1 MSPLAAFALAAACC
15 ALPVWDFDGA
25 GLPAG
30 WQPNAGIPQAAAVE
44 GELRGHSTG
53 SDSFF
58 VIGGF
63 EFPATP
69 WHYLLLRVRCGQAG
83 QGQLFWTGNTE
94 GPLGG
99 LTEDRST
106 RFSLRGGG
114 EWEEI
119 VLLPGWHK
127 EGRIVKFRLDLPAG
141 EMDFALDYLR
151 VEDYAAERAPLTDP
165 AQLKTADGWTS
176 LPAGAGRFSP
186 PLNIASADAGWANV
200 EIRAAAPGR
209 AEVLWIAPDR
219 PGFQVEALEVDA
231 GTRVYPVLLAG
242 HPGWTGALASVGVR
256 FPGAG
261 DTELVSL
268 SLSDLP
274 AGEARPVVAYFG
286 AENGVNRAGRDCRVI
301 AAVRNRGGENLSLAG
316 WTLDAAGLE
325 TVSGPDG
332 DTGAPLSWGETGTL
346 GWTVRADTPGDR
358 PVTLRDA
365 AGRAVAEATLSLLP
379 PVSVSKTDYVPQP
392 APVKTPLDV
401 CMYYFPGWEN
411 DAKWDCIRNIAPVR
425 KPLLGYYDE
434 ANPEIVDWQI
444 KWAVE
449 NGITCFLVDWYWVA
463 GNQHL
468 THWFEAYR
476 KCRYRDQL
484 DVAIMWANHNPPN
497 THSREDWRA
506 VTREWIEKYF
516 TLPAYYRIGGKPAV
530 FLWDPPGLRRDLGG
544 PEEVRAALADSQQ
557 MAKDA
562 GHAGIEF
569 IAMHGHESAADA
581 AGLLAE
587 GYAGATNYHEWG
599 RAVEMAPAPALA
611 RFDDVAATAPD
622 AWKRRAETCGALTY
636 YPVVDTGWDSRPWHG
651 DKSIVLGGR
660 NTAAFRSL
668 LENAKAFCAERK
680 LPFVVL
686 GPANEWGEGSYV
698 EPNTEYGFSMYETI
712 RAVFAEGDPASW
724 PVNLGPADLGL
735 GPYDFPE
742 QPSTLDWD
750 FAGGAGAWSPY
761 MGMTAPEF
769 RDGAMVFR
777 TVTADPALRAVTKG
791 LRASVH
797 RRMRLTLSVAAP
809 GVDTVH
815 GQLFWSPWGMAS
827 GEATALS
834 FSLPADGAPHEV
846 LIDLEKHP
854 RWRGPVS
861 SLRLDPCN
869 VKDAEVRLYR
879 VRFEGASAES

>member
-1 MSPLAAFALAAACC
+1 MYTLAALIVTAACC
-15 ALPVWDFDGA
+15 ALPAWEFDGA

-30 WQPNAGIPQAAAVE
+30 WQPNAGIPQTAVE
-44 GELRGHSTG
+44 AGELRGRSAG
-53 SDSFF
+53 SDPFF
-58 VIGGF
+58 VIEGLD
-63 EFPATP
+63 FPATP
-69 WHYLLLRVRCGQAG
+69 WQYVRLRVRYGGSG

-94 GPLGG
+94 GPFGG
-99 LTEDRST
+99 LTEERSA

-114 EWEEI
+114 EWEEV
-119 VLLPGWHK
+119 VLLPGWHR
-127 EGRIVKFRLDLPAG
+127 EGRIVKFRLDLPTG
-141 EMDFALDYLR
+141 EMDFALDHFLIG
-151 VEDYAAERAPLTDP
+151 DYAAEKTPVTDP
-165 AQLKTADGWTS
+165 ALLKTAGEWTT
-176 LPAGAGRFSP
+176 LPGDAGRFSP
-186 PLNIASADAGWANV
+186 PLNIAAADAAWANV
-200 EIRAAAPGR
+200 EIRAEAPCR
-209 AEVLWIAPDR
+209 AEVVWITPDR
-219 PGFQVEALEVDA
+219 QGTQAEALEVDA
-231 GTRVYPVLLAG
+231 GVRVYPVLLAG
-242 HPGWTGALASVGVR
+242 NPGWTGTLAAVGVR
-256 FPGAG
+256 FPGAPAA
-261 DTELVSL
+261 EAVSL
-268 SLSDLP
+268 ALSDLP

-286 AENGVNRAGRDCRVI
+286 PEDGVNRVGRDCRVI

-316 WTLDAAGLE
+316 WTLEAKELE
-325 TVSGPDG
+325 TVSFPEG
-332 DTGAPLSWGETGTL
+332 DTGIPLSWGETGTL
-346 GWTVRADTPGDR
+346 SWTLRADAPGDR
-358 PVTLRDA
+358 SLILRDA
-365 AGRAVAEATLSLLP
+365 AGRAFAEAVLPLLP
-379 PVSVSKTDYVPQP
+379 PVSAPKTDYVPQP
-392 APVKTPLDV
+392 APVKTSLDV

-449 NGITCFLVDWYWVA
+449 NGITCFLVDWYWTA

-484 DVAIMWANHNPPN
+484 EVAIMWANHNPPN

-506 VTREWIEKYF
+506 VTHEWIEKYF
-516 TLPAYYRIGGKPAV
+516 TLPAYYRINGKPAV
-530 FLWDPPGLRRDLGG
+530 FLWDPSGLRRDLGG
-544 PEEVRAALADSQQ
+544 SEEVKAALADSQQ

-569 IAMHGHESAADA
+569 VAMHGHDA
-581 AGLLAE
+581 ASDAAVLLAE

-611 RFDDVAATAPD
+611 RFDDVAATAPE
-622 AWKRRAETCGALTY
+622 AWKRRAETCGPLTY

-660 NTAAFRSL
+660 NTAAFSSL
-668 LENAKAFCAERK
+668 LEDAKAFCAERR

-686 GPANEWGEGSYV
+686 GPANEWGEGSYI
-698 EPNTEYGFSMYETI
+698 EPNTEYGFSMYEAI
-712 RAVFAEGDPASW
+712 RSVFAEGDPASW

-735 GPYDFPE
+735 GPYDFPA

-750 FAGGAGAWSPY
+750 FANGAGAWAPY
-761 MGMTAPEF
+761 MGMTSPEF

-791 LRASVH
+791 LRASIH

-809 GVDTVH
+809 GVETVH

-827 GEATALS
+827 GETTALS

-869 VKDAEVRLYR
+869 VKDAEVRLYK
-879 VRFEGASAES
+879 VLFEEGAAAS